1 MTQLIWIVYIVGL
14 LVAIHYWG
22 TTGRMVFT
30 FGVTLVIVLFRRPLV
45 LALTRLSSK
54 LGLMRGMIDQ
64 MPPAIHLSPAAGPTD
79 AARPLIIALAACK
92 FVDAGAWDIRELP
105 KIQLSLMVHPED
117 GMLAAI
123 ESASPI
129 GAQVNIHT
137 IYPDGKVFSVTNS
150 ELPAPRA
157 TRPNVTR
164 ARFPR
169 FVPGELVKKALAER
183 PGAAFR
189 PVSLEEAPRIYEEL
203 YAEEIRFR
211 KGAGC

>member
-1 MTQLIWIVYIVGL
+1 MSQLIWIVYIVGL
-14 LVAIHYWG
+14 LLALHYWG
-22 TTGRMVFT
+22 TTGRMIFT
-30 FGVTLVIVLFRRPLV
+30 FGVTLVIVLFRRSLV

-54 LGLMRGMIDQ
+54 LGLMRGTIDR
-64 MPPAIHLSPAAGPTD
+64 MPQAIHLSRGSGPTD
-79 AARPLIIALAACK
+79 AARPIRAALAASK

-105 KIQLSLMVHPED
+105 KIQLSLMVQPED
-117 GMLAAI
+117 GLLAAI

-150 ELPAPRA
+150 ELPAPRV

-169 FVPGELVKKALAER
+169 CAPGELVKKALAGR
-183 PGAAFR
+183 PGTAFR
-189 PVSLEEAPRIYEEL
+189 PVSAEEAPRIYQEL

-211 KGAGC
+211 KQAGC

>member
-1 MTQLIWIVYIVGL
+1 MSQLIWIFYVVGL
-14 LVAIHYWG
+14 FIVIHFWG
-22 TTGRMVFT
+22 TTGRVIFYAAVFLV
-30 FGVTLVIVLFRRPLV
+30 VTLFRRPLV

-54 LGLMRGMIDQ
+54 LGLMSGTIDS
-64 MPPAIHLSPAAGPTD
+64 MPSAIHLTRTNGPTE
-79 AARPLIIALAACK
+79 AARPILVALTACK
-92 FVDAGAWDIRELP
+92 FVDVGAWNITELP
-105 KIQLSLMVHPED
+105 KIQVSLMVHPED
-117 GMLAAI
+117 GMLAVI

-137 IYPDGKVFSVTNS
+137 LYPDGKVYSVTNS

-169 FVPGELVKKALAER
+169 CAPDELVKQALAGR
-183 PGAAFR
+183 PGIAFR
-189 PVSLEEAPRIYEEL
+189 QVSAEEAPRIYEEL

-211 KGAGC
+211 QGTGF

>member
-1 MTQLIWIVYIVGL
+1 MWAVFLAGL
-14 LVAIHYWG
+14 LVAIYFGG
-22 TTGRMVFT
+22 TTGRLIFVAAFLL
-30 FGVTLVIVLFRRPLV
+30 VTTLFRRQVV

-79 AARPLIIALAACK
+79 AARPLIVALAACK
-92 FVDAGAWDIRELP
+92 FVDAGSWNIAELP
-105 KIQLSLMVHPED
+105 KIQLSLMVQPDD
-117 GMLAAI
+117 GLLAAI

-164 ARFPR
+164 AWFPR
-169 FVPGELVKKALAER
+169 CAPGELVKQALAKR
-183 PGAAFR
+183 PGSGFR
-189 PVSLEEAPRIYEEL
+189 PTSMQEAPRIYEEL